1 MLFNAVAM
9 NCTISR
15 FLKHLSIMQSV
26 LCCLIAE
33 LEGLVKFIQP
43 FMLLISKAK
52 AAKMVRELLDLF
64 LDMEAS
70 TGTEVYYISQV

>member
-1 MLFNAVAM
+1 
-9 NCTISR
+9 
-15 FLKHLSIMQSV
+15 
-26 LCCLIAE
+26 LIAE